1 MLYTSK
7 DVCRILG
14 IKPDQLSYY
23 VRTKKLIKPAVIGKG
38 RGSAHKFSLENLYQ
52 IALIQRLLKYGIE
65 LNFTKNIMN
74 KTKTA
79 LPSLTIFDIYKEKK
93 YKEGGLLFEIYNV
106 RKTFS
111 IFIVTR
117 EELLRNIRVRFDP
130 GNKEKNKDVLII
142 DIGNILSEI
151 EEKTGERF

>member
-79 LPSLTIFDIYKEKK
+79 LPSLTIFDVYKEEK
-93 YKEGGLLFEIYNV
+93 YKKGGLLFEIYNL
-106 RKTFS
+106 RRTFI

-117 EELLRNIRVRFDP
+117 EELIRNIKARFDP
-130 GNKEKNKDVLII
+130 GNKKSSKDVLII
-142 DIGNILSEI
+142 DVGDILREI
-151 EEKTGERF
+151 EEKTGERL